1 MTQEF
6 LDTNQ
11 YTEISIM
18 HYEQIYGHNYISPG
32 GMEVAD
38 QFISTLNLRPAMRVL
53 DIGCGLGGPAFRM
66 AKKHYVNVDG
76 IDISANMIRIAIS
89 RLKEEGLESLVNLK
103 LANCLE
109 LNDESIYELV
119 HSRDV
124 FLHVKNKDLLFE
136 VILNAMVSGGR
147 LCFSDYCLGQTKPS
161 VEFNTYLHDRN
172 YSLLTVTD
180 YTKILKKAGFKNVR
194 AEDRTD
200 HFIEILKHELLN
212 LENSSLKEHEKYILQ
227 KSWMDKIKRAD
238 NGEQSW
244 AWFYGEKF

>member
-6 LDTNQ
+6 LDAKQ

-32 GMEVAD
+32 GKEVAD

-66 AKKHYVNVDG
+66 AQQHNVNVDG
-76 IDISANMIRIAIS
+76 IDLSANMIRIAIA

-103 LANCLE
+103 LKNCLE

-136 VILNAMVSGGR
+136 VTLNAIVSGGR

-161 VEFNTYLHDRN
+161 AEFNTYLRYRN
-172 YSLLTVTD
+172 YSLLTVPD
-180 YTKILKKAGFKNVR
+180 YTKILKKAGFKNVH
-194 AEDRTD
+194 AEDRTE

-212 LENSSLKEHEKYILQ
+212 LENSSLKEHEKYSLR
-227 KSWMDKIKRAD
+227 KSWMDKIKRSD

-244 AWFYGEKF
+244 AWFYGEKL

>member
-1 MTQEF
+1 MTQAF
-6 LDTNQ
+6 LDAKQ

-32 GMEVAD
+32 GKEVAD
-38 QFISTLNLRPAMRVL
+38 QFISMLKLRPAMRVL

-66 AKKHYVNVDG
+66 AQQHNVNVDG
-76 IDISANMIRIAIS
+76 IDLSANMIRIAIA
-89 RLKEEGLESLVNLK
+89 RLKEEGLESLVTLK

-109 LNDESIYELV
+109 LNDEAIYDLV

-136 VILNAMVSGGR
+136 VTLNAIVSGGR

-161 VEFNTYLHDRN
+161 AEFNTYLRDRN
-172 YSLLTVTD
+172 YSLLTVPD
-180 YTKILKKAGFKNVR
+180 YTKILKKAGFKNVH
-194 AEDRTD
+194 AEDRTE

-212 LENSSLKEHEKYILQ
+212 LENSSLKEHEKYSLRE
-227 KSWMDKIKRAD
+227 SWMDKIKRSD

-244 AWFYGEKF
+244 AWFYGEKL